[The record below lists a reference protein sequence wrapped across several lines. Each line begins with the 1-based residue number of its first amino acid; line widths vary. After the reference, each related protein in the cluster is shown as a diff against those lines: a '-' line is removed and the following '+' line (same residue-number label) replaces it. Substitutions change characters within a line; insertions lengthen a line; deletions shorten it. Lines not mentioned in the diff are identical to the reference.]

1 MFSWAVLHVPIKSSV
16 LVLPKASSLNIQAF
30 ILENHFYPTQ
40 VEPLAYS
47 TQKHLLNR
55 ADPRIVGKSLG
66 KSLKRVF
73 PSI

>member
-1 MFSWAVLHVPIKSSV
+1 MFSWVVLHVPIKSYD
-16 LVLPKASSLNIQAF
+16 LVLPKAF
-30 ILENHFYPTQ
+30 DMKNHFYPTQ
-40 VEPLAYS
+40 VEQLAYS

-55 ADPRIVGKSLG
+55 VDPRIVDKCLG

>member
-1 MFSWAVLHVPIKSSV
+1 MFSWVVLHVSIKSYD
-16 LVLPKASSLNIQAF
+16 LVSPKASLSNVQAF

-40 VEPLAYS
+40 VEQLAYS

-55 ADPRIVGKSLG
+55 VDPRIVGKSLG